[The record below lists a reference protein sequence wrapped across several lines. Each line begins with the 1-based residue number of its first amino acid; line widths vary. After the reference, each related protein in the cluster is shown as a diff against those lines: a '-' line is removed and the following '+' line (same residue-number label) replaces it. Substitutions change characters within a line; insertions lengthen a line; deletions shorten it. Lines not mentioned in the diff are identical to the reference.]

1 VLACTYRCGYWVLFK
16 HFDIGSDLFFS
27 GLIFLLF
34 LFFFQQREIGK
45 LTSLFSGVKWR
56 HESLESDNYL
66 AQVGTHHIIVVM
78 ATYHD
83 CSLPE
88 IHL

>member
-1 VLACTYRCGYWVLFK
+1 MRAWRVAVRIKMKYLA
-16 HFDIGSDLFFS
+16 D
-27 GLIFLLF
+27 
-34 LFFFQQREIGK
+34 
-45 LTSLFSGVKWR
+45 
-56 HESLESDNYL
+56 YL

-88 IHL
+88 IYL